1 MTHIGRSSYWGS
13 LLQCQKERFF
23 GKVRWYTRWNAAWL
37 HALFEFMAQKVAA
50 HVPHAPLPMLHG
62 IIKKSQ
68 DILYCVD
75 EVVVLY

>member
-50 HVPHAPLPMLHG
+50 HTCSLTYAAWHHQKISRHPLLFG
-62 IIKKSQ
+62 
-68 DILYCVD
+68 D
-75 EVVVLY
+75 EVVVVY